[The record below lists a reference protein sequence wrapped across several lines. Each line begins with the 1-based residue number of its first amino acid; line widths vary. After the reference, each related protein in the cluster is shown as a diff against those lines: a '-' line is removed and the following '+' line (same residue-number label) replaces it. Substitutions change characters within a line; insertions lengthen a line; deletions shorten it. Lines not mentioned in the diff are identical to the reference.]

1 MKVLVPSWR
10 DLDSADARLVR
21 LTQFLG
27 GEVEILPLENTR
39 SFSEASLEERVAD
52 RNVCLVI
59 NPEVL
64 RRFFAN
70 GTFPAALASY
80 LTSHFPSLLVYN
92 LRPEDFAASTI
103 KAFSGGRLQSVSPVE
118 GHPATYSVAAE
129 TGEMA
134 GCFSGL
140 TFSAAGPAQDQVF
153 SENTQAGAVRTLI
166 ALDNRPLLAS
176 IRENGAEVFFLA
188 TPSLANLEA
197 TWDGKPLIQYF
208 SRLIPAAM
216 VVRHILGEQC
226 WRPNQS
232 HATLI
237 IDDPLLQKD
246 YGFLNYDDV
255 LRSMDEHNF
264 HTSIAFI
271 PHNFRRNSPGI
282 TRMFR
287 KRADR
292 YSICYHG
299 NDHTGA
305 EFAAS
310 DPDLLNSMLRVAE
323 ARMDAYHKATGLEC
337 DKVMVF
343 PQGNFSST
351 AMKVLRARNF
361 SAAVNTMAFPR
372 GETATL
378 SLAEAL
384 EPAVLKYGGFPLFLR
399 EYVRKIASQDIAFD
413 LFFGKPLFVVEH
425 HDIFKDPEALA
436 ELVNRVNALAP
447 EIRWS
452 SLRTAIENSWL
463 SRRAQNGEI
472 EVRFFS
478 KTGRIRNSSTA
489 PQRYAVEWP
498 ERGEPDIEKIELDGA
513 ICKYVRGDDGSVRF
527 PLTLAPGESRLVSVV
542 HENKFGISDANT
554 RLGWTAKAFMR
565 RRLSEMRDNHLSRNP
580 QILSLARFIQ
590 KRLLSG
596 GGAKHEP
603 AE

>member
-1 MKVLVPSWR
+1 MKLLVPSWR
-10 DLDSADARLVR
+10 ELDRADARLVR
-21 LTQFLG
+21 LTEFLG
-27 GEVEILPLENTR
+27 GTVEIWPLADTPAL
-39 SFSEASLEERVAD
+39 SVAFFEERVAD
-52 RNVCLVI
+52 KNVCLVI

-70 GTFPAALASY
+70 ESFPPELASY
-80 LTSHFPSLLVYN
+80 LLSSFPTLLVYN
-92 LRPEDFAASTI
+92 LSPEDFSASTI
-103 KAFSGGRLQSVSPVE
+103 NAFSGRRLQSVSAVE
-118 GHPATYSVAAE
+118 ERDAAYTVAAQTSE
-129 TGEMA
+129 IA
-134 GCFSGL
+134 GHFSGL
-140 TFSAAGPAQDQVF
+140 TFTAAGTAHDQVF
-153 SENTQAGAVRTLI
+153 SGNIRAGVRTLI
-166 ALDNRPLLAS
+166 ALANRPLLAS

-188 TPSLANLEA
+188 TPSLADLEA
-197 TWDGKPLIQYF
+197 AWDGLPLIQYF

-226 WRPNQS
+226 WRSDQS

-237 IDDPLLQKD
+237 IDDPLLQKN
-246 YGFLNYDDV
+246 YGFLNYDAA
-255 LRSMDEHNF
+255 LRSMDAHNF

-271 PHNFRRNSPGI
+271 PHNFRRNSPNI
-282 TRMFR
+282 TRMFQ

-310 DPDLLNSMLRVAE
+310 DAALLNSMLRVAE
-323 ARMDAYHKATGLEC
+323 ARMDAHHKAAGLAC

-361 SAAVNTMAFPR
+361 YAAVNTVAFPR
-372 GETATL
+372 GEAMTL
-378 SLAEAL
+378 SLADVL
-384 EPAVLKYGGFPLFLR
+384 QPAILKYGGFPLFLR
-399 EYVRKIASQDIAFD
+399 QYVGKITSQDIAFD
-413 LFFGKPLFVVEH
+413 LFFGKPLFIVEH
-425 HDIFKDPEALA
+425 HNIFSDVGALE
-436 ELVNRVNALAP
+436 ELVNRINALAP

-463 SRRAQNGEI
+463 SRRGENGEI
-472 EVRFFS
+472 DVRVFS
-478 KTGRIRNSSTA
+478 KASRIGNPSAS

-498 ERGEPDIEKIELDGA
+498 ERGAPDIEKIELDGTA
-513 ICKYVRGDDGSVRF
+513 CKYVSGDDGSVRF

-542 HENKFGISDANT
+542 HENKFGIFDANT

-565 RRLSEMRDNHLSRNP
+565 RRLSEIRDNHLSRNP
-580 QILSLARFIQ
+580 QILSLAKFLQ

-596 GGAKHEP
+596 GAAKPEP

>member
-1 MKVLVPSWR
+1 MKFLVPYWR
-10 DLDSADARLVR
+10 ELDSADARLIR
-21 LTQFLG
+21 LTEFLG
-27 GEVEILPLENTR
+27 GKVEILALEDTPA
-39 SFSEASLEERVAD
+39 FSAALFEDRVAD
-52 RNVCLVI
+52 KNACLVI
-59 NPEVL
+59 NPDVL
-64 RRFFAN
+64 RRFFASES
-70 GTFPAALASY
+70 FPPELASY
-80 LTSHFPSLLVYN
+80 LLSSFPFLFVYN
-92 LRPEDFAASTI
+92 LRPGNFPASAI
-103 KAFSGGRLQSVSPVE
+103 NAFSRGRLQSVSAVE
-118 GHPATYSVAAE
+118 ERDATYTVAAQ

-140 TFSAAGPAQDQVF
+140 SFGVAGPAQDQVF
-153 SENTQAGAVRTLI
+153 SHNRNANAVRTLV
-166 ALDNRPLLAS
+166 ALNNRPLLAG
-176 IRENGAEVFFLA
+176 IRENSAEVFFLA
-188 TPSLANLEA
+188 TPNLADLEA
-197 TWDGKPLIQYF
+197 IWDGKALIQYF

-216 VVRHILGEQC
+216 VVRHIFGEQC

-246 YGFLNYDDV
+246 YGFLNYEDV
-255 LRSMDEHNF
+255 LRSMDAHNF

-271 PHNFRRNSPGI
+271 PHNFRRNSPGV
-282 TRMFR
+282 TRMFQ

-310 DPDLLNSMLRVAE
+310 DAALMNSILRVAE
-323 ARMDAYHKATGLEC
+323 ARMDAHHKATGLEC
-337 DKVMVF
+337 DRVMVF

-361 SAAVNTMAFPR
+361 YAAVNTGAFPR

-378 SLAEAL
+378 SLGDVL
-384 EPAVLKYGGFPLFLR
+384 HPAILKYGGFPLFLR
-399 EYVRKIASQDIAFD
+399 KYVRNIAPQDIAVD
-413 LFFGKPLFVVEH
+413 LFLGKPLFIVEH
-425 HDIFKDPEALA
+425 HDIFEDLEALVG
-436 ELVNRVNALAP
+436 LVNRVNALAP
-447 EIRWS
+447 EIQWS

-463 SRRAQNGEI
+463 RRSGENGEI
-472 EVRFFS
+472 DVRVFS
-478 KTGRIRNSSTA
+478 KTSRISNASAT

-498 ERGEPDIEKIELDGA
+498 ERGTPDIEKIELDNA
-513 ICKYVRGDDGSVRF
+513 PCKYAWGDDGSARF

-542 HENKFGISDANT
+542 HQNTFGISNANT

-565 RRLSEMRDNHLSRNP
+565 RRLSEVRDNHLSRNP
-580 QILSLARFIQ
+580 QILSLAKFLQ

-596 GGAKHEP
+596 TGAKPES

>member
-1 MKVLVPSWR
+1 VKLLVPSWR
-10 DLDSADARLVR
+10 DLDSADACLIRLAE
-21 LTQFLG
+21 FLG
-27 GEVEILPLENTR
+27 GSVEVLPLEST
-39 SFSEASLEERVAD
+39 SAFSEAFFEQRVTDKNA
-52 RNVCLVI
+52 CLVI
-59 NPEVL
+59 NSQVL
-64 RRFFAN
+64 RRSFASES
-70 GTFPAALASY
+70 FPPELASY
-80 LTSHFPSLLVYN
+80 LLSSFPSLLVYN
-92 LRPEDFAASTI
+92 LRPEDFSASTI
-103 KAFSGGRLQSVSPVE
+103 KAFSGGRLQSVSAVE
-118 GHPATYSVAAE
+118 GQDATYTVAAE
-129 TGEMA
+129 TSEMA

-140 TFSAAGPAQDQVF
+140 TFRATGPAQDQVF
-153 SENTQAGAVRTLI
+153 SENAQAGAVRTLI

-188 TPSLANLEA
+188 TPSLANLAA

-208 SRLIPAAM
+208 SRLIPVAM
-216 VVRHILGEQC
+216 VVRHLFGDQC

-237 IDDPLLQKD
+237 IDDPLLQTD
-246 YGFLNYDDV
+246 YGFLNYEDV
-255 LRSMDEHNF
+255 LRSMDAHNF

-310 DPDLLNSMLRVAE
+310 DTDLLNGMLRVAE
-323 ARMDAYHKATGLEC
+323 ARMDAYHKTTGLEC

-361 SAAVNTMAFPR
+361 YAAVNTGAFPR
-372 GETATL
+372 GETAAL
-378 SLAEAL
+378 SLADVL
-384 EPAVLKYGGFPLFLR
+384 QPAILSYGGFPLFLR
-399 EYVRKIASQDIAFD
+399 KYVRKITSQDIAFD

-436 ELVNRVNALAP
+436 ELVNRVNALVP
-447 EIRWS
+447 EIQWS

-463 SRRAQNGEI
+463 ARRGASGEI
-472 EVRFFS
+472 DVRVFS
-478 KTGRIRNSSTA
+478 KTSRISNSSVA
-489 PQRYAVEWP
+489 LQRYAVEWP
-498 ERGEPDIEKIELDGA
+498 ERGAADIEKIELDGA
-513 ICKYVRGDDGSVRF
+513 ICNYVRGDDGGVRF

-554 RLGWTAKAFMR
+554 RFGWAAKAFMR

-580 QILSLARFIQ
+580 QILSLAKFLQ

-596 GGAKHEP
+596 GAAKHEP

>member
-1 MKVLVPSWR
+1 
-10 DLDSADARLVR
+10 LDGADARLIR
-21 LTQFLG
+21 LTEFLG
-27 GEVEILPLENTR
+27 GKVEILPLENA
-39 SFSEASLEERVAD
+39 FSEAFFEERVAD
-52 RNVCLVI
+52 KSVCLVI

-70 GTFPAALASY
+70 ETFPAALASY
-80 LTSHFPSLLVYN
+80 LISSFPSLLVYN
-92 LRPEDFAASTI
+92 LRPEDFSASTI
-103 KAFSGGRLQSVSPVE
+103 KAISGGRLQSADPVE
-118 GHPATYSVAAE
+118 EHDATYTIASQ
-129 TGEMA
+129 TSEMA

-140 TFSAAGPAQDQVF
+140 TFSAARPAQDRVF
-153 SENTQAGAVRTLI
+153 SENTNAGAVRTLV
-166 ALDNRPLLAS
+166 ALANRPLLAS

-188 TPSLANLEA
+188 TPNLADLDD

-216 VVRHILGEQC
+216 LVRHLFGERC

-237 IDDPLLQKD
+237 IDDPLLQRD
-246 YGFLNYDDV
+246 YGFLNYEDV
-255 LRSMDEHNF
+255 LRSMDAHNF

-271 PHNFRRNSPGI
+271 PHNFRRNSPDI

-310 DPDLLNSMLRVAE
+310 DADLLNSMLRVAE
-323 ARMDAYHKATGLEC
+323 GRMDAHHKAAGLAC

-351 AMKVLRARNF
+351 AMIVLRARNF
-361 SAAVNTMAFPR
+361 CAAVNTGAFPR
-372 GETATL
+372 GETAAL
-378 SLAEAL
+378 SLADVL
-384 EPAVLKYGGFPLFLR
+384 QPAILSYGGFPLFLR
-399 EYVRKIASQDIAFD
+399 KYVRKTTSQDIAFD
-413 LFFGKPLFVVEH
+413 LFFGKPLLIVEH
-425 HDIFKDPEALA
+425 HAIFKDPEALA
-436 ELVNRVNALAP
+436 ELVNRANAFVP
-447 EIRWS
+447 EIQWS

-463 SRRAQNGEI
+463 GRRAEDGEM
-472 EVRFFS
+472 EVRIFS
-478 KTGRIRNSSTA
+478 KTSRISNATA
-489 PQRYAVEWP
+489 TPQRYAVEWP
-498 ERGEPDIEKIELDGA
+498 ERGAPDIEKIELDGA
-513 ICKYVRGDDGSVRF
+513 ICKYARGDDGSARF

-554 RLGWTAKAFMR
+554 TFGWAAKAFMR
-565 RRLSEMRDNHLSRNP
+565 RRLSEIRDNHLSRNP
-580 QILSLARFIQ
+580 QILSLAKFLQ

-596 GGAKHEP
+596 GAPKHEP